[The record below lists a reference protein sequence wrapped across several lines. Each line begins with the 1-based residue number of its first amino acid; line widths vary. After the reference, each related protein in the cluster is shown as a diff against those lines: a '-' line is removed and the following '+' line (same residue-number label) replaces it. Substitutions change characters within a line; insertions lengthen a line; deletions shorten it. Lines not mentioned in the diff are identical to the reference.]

1 MGRWPGGTR
10 EKVQRAAL
18 ELFADRGYGATTVD
32 DIAARAGVSARTV
45 FRHFRDKEEVLF
57 GADDELGAVL
67 RDAARSAP
75 PDLSPLAVV
84 HHALDALAVALGPD
98 RAALRRRAAVLAS
111 DVALQGRDLTKQA
124 RWTTLL
130 AGELVAR
137 GAPRGTADL
146 LAATGAAAFRTTWT
160 AWLADDGDGG
170 LQERLDTAR
179 AAQERA
185 WTGPWRGGGG
195 SRPGPRS

>member
-57 GADDELGAVL
+57 GADDELGAAL
-67 RDAARSAP
+67 RDAARSAA
-75 PDLSPLAVV
+75 PDLPPLAVV
-84 HHALDALAVALGPD
+84 HRALDALAAALGPD

-111 DVALQGRDLTKQA
+111 DVALQGRDLAKQA
-124 RWTTLL
+124 RWTALL
-130 AGELVAR
+130 ADELVAR
-137 GAPRGTADL
+137 GTPRDTADL
-146 LAATGAAAFRTTWT
+146 LAATGAAAFRATYA
-160 AWLADDGDGG
+160 AWLAGDGDAG
-170 LQERLDTAR
+170 LQERLDDAR

-185 WTGPWRGGGG
+185 WVAQ
-195 SRPGPRS
+195 RSAARES